1 MANEVALTAA
11 QIAPVFP
18 EEAEIYSF
26 VAAEAITQGE
36 AVYMLTSAGTVGV
49 ADANVANKQQF
60 RGIALEAAA
69 AGQAIS
75 VLKRGHCYGFTVS
88 ALSYDDVLYL
98 SDTAGDLSTV
108 AGTLTVNCGR
118 VVALS
123 DKPTYTKVVYI
134 DADWLREWA

>member
-11 QIAPVFP
+11 LVQPIFP
-18 EEAEIYSF
+18 AMAEIYPF
-26 VAAEAITQGE
+26 IAAEAITQGE
-36 AVYMLTSAGTVGV
+36 AVYMLTAAGTVGV

-69 AGQAIS
+69 AGQALS
-75 VLKRGHCYGFTVS
+75 VLKRGHVAGFTVS
-88 ALSYDDVLYL
+88 ALSYDDILYL

-123 DKPTYTKVVYI
+123 DKGNTKVVYI